1 MKAKFECDVCGH
13 IHEADEKWKDREDG
27 WKCPTCESDKSYFKI
42 TTVVRDKGKE
52 TEAVNIG
59 VHIPKESPIAEYVDA
74 ITEMAETGK
83 SIIEPMCS
91 TIPTL
96 SWNDLLIKGA
106 QAAKIPL
113 NDDVPVN
120 TKTVVGPRALT
131 PLEIETPIYITHMS
145 FGALSREA
153 KIALAK
159 GSAAA
164 KTAMCSGEGGI
175 LQESL
180 DNAYKYI
187 LELVPNQYSAT
198 EENLKKV
205 DAVEIKIGQSAK
217 PGMGGHL
224 PSEKVT
230 EEIAEVRGFQ
240 KGKEIISPA
249 HFPDITSKEQLR
261 AKVQWLR
268 EKTGGKPIGIK
279 IAAGNIEDDLDV
291 VVYAEPDFITIDG
304 RPGATAAS
312 PKYVKDATS
321 IPTVPALYRARKYL
335 DAHKIK
341 DISLIITGG
350 LRVSSDFA
358 KALAMGADA
367 IAIGT
372 AALIACGCRQYRI
385 CHTGK
390 CPTGLTA
397 QDKNLRKRVDIDK
410 SAKQLANFLNVCTE
424 ELRCFARLT
433 GNKDV
438 HNLSM
443 LDLCTTSTEISDYT
457 EIQHVFETLEEVTQW
472 VRLKKI

>member
-13 IHEADEKWKDREDG
+13 VHEADEKWKEKEDG

-42 TTVVRDKGKE
+42 TTVVKEKGKE
-52 TEAVNIG
+52 TETVDIG
-59 VHIPKESPIAEYVDA
+59 VQLPKESPMAEYVDA
-74 ITEMAETGK
+74 IAEMAETGK
-83 SIIEPMCS
+83 SVIEPMCS
-91 TIPTL
+91 KMPTL
-96 SWNDLLIKGA
+96 SWNDILIKGA
-106 QAAKIPL
+106 QVAKIPL

-120 TKTVVGPRALT
+120 TKTVIGPRALK
-131 PLEIETPIYITHMS
+131 PLEIETPVYITHMS
-145 FGALSREA
+145 FGALSKEA

-159 GSAAA
+159 GSALA

-180 DNAYKYI
+180 GEAYKYI
-187 LELVPNQYSAT
+187 FEFVPNQYSVT
-198 EENLKKV
+198 DENLQKV

-224 PSEKVT
+224 PGEKVT
-230 EEIAEVRGFQ
+230 KEIAEIRGFS
-240 KGKEIISPA
+240 KGEDIKSAA
-249 HFPDITSKEQLR
+249 HFSDITSKDELR

-268 EKTGGKPIGIK
+268 QKTSGKPIGIK
-279 IAAGNIEDDLDV
+279 IAAGNIEDDLEV
-291 VVYAEPDFITIDG
+291 VIYAEPDFITIDG
-304 RPGATAAS
+304 RPGATGAA
-312 PKYVKDATS
+312 PKFVKDATS
-321 IPTVPALYRARKYL
+321 ISTVPALYRARKYL

-341 DISLIITGG
+341 DISLVITGG
-350 LRVSSDFA
+350 LRFSCDFA

-390 CPTGLTA
+390 CPAGLTT

-438 HNLSM
+438 HNLGM